1 MYKKV
6 IYKSKEEAAAALQ
19 KMVQRKREW
28 VEQAEKELKEIEAFF
43 RSDWFAVLTRL
54 DPDLLIKKLRKEK
67 RNYDG

>member
-28 VEQAEKELKEIEAFF
+28 VAQAEKELKEIATERQLA
-43 RSDWFAVLTRL
+43 
-54 DPDLLIKKLRKEK
+54 I
-67 RNYDG
+67 

>member
-28 VEQAEKELKEIEAFF
+28 VAHAEKELKEIATERQLA
-43 RSDWFAVLTRL
+43 
-54 DPDLLIKKLRKEK
+54 I
-67 RNYDG
+67 